1 MTKRRSEFK
10 TVRKSTN
17 FVEKKIVYSLMLL
30 PEVHELARLDTTVPV
45 HVRHIS
51 RQPGLT
57 LTISPEISSTEL
69 ATDRLK
75 YEQFGADF

>member
-1 MTKRRSEFK
+1 
-10 TVRKSTN
+10 
-17 FVEKKIVYSLMLL
+17 MLL